1 MIISGNVV
9 AETIKNEI
17 RSHILKRDRKPTLA
31 VILVGDNP
39 ASLSYVG
46 AKSKACNSVG
56 IQTVDLKFPKHFSQ
70 EALLACIEQQNRD
83 PQVDGILM
91 QVPLPS
97 HIDENVIVEAI
108 LPEKDID
115 GFHPQNLGKLLLGL
129 DSGFIPCTPLGIKML
144 LERSS
149 LPIEG
154 KHVVIVGRS
163 HIVGKPL
170 ANLLMQKK
178 PGCNATV
185 TVAHTKTENLKEI
198 TLQADVLIAA
208 IGSAHFIKAEMVK
221 EGAIVVD
228 VGNNRIADPSHPKG
242 YRLVGDVDFEK
253 VAPKCHAIT
262 PVPGGVGP
270 MTVASLLLN
279 TYHSSLRR
287 YPIV

>member
-144 LERSS
+144 LED
-149 LPIEG
+149 
-154 KHVVIVGRS
+154 
-163 HIVGKPL
+163 
-170 ANLLMQKK
+170 LLYR
-178 PGCNATV
+178 
-185 TVAHTKTENLKEI
+185 LKE
-198 TLQADVLIAA
+198 
-208 IGSAHFIKAEMVK
+208 SMW
-221 EGAIVVD
+221 
-228 VGNNRIADPSHPKG
+228 
-242 YRLVGDVDFEK
+242 
-253 VAPKCHAIT
+253 
-262 PVPGGVGP
+262 
-270 MTVASLLLN
+270 
-279 TYHSSLRR
+279 
-287 YPIV
+287 